1 MTTHTND
8 ELIERIITLIDNM
21 HTRAE
26 IYADGHR
33 YDPDDF
39 NDGDD
44 AYDAHWSDADEQH
57 DIGVAEGIQ
66 KGVAWTLL
74 ELRQLQEQLHAM
86 KSKV

>member
-1 MTTHTND
+1 MTNHTNDAND

-26 IYADGHR
+26 VYAEENA
-33 YDPDDF
+33 DDF
-39 NDGDD
+39 
-44 AYDAHWSDADEQH
+44 DEDEDIH
-57 DIGVAEGIQ
+57 VDEFDIGVGEGIQ

-74 ELRQLQEQLHAM
+74 ELRQLQEQLRSM